1 MKQPEFF
8 DVICEQCV
16 KKNNFLLYY
25 LLGGCFENVG
35 SVEFTDEEELDIET
49 ETVSIVDAHQT
60 ESMDSGIAEAASSS
74 NQSSGGLIE
83 NNSTP
88 SSSNEADKKD
98 GSCQLAKFKAAYLA
112 KHGTE
117 TIDESAASSIFFT
130 SKWRHLLCKCTSCVE
145 LYAAHEIPFITSL
158 EDMTYYYETNSLK
171 MVEEREEKAFNSI
184 PHVAK
189 MEIIQSI
196 KGFKER
202 LALFLNNA
210 SSGGTETITKRHV
223 ETFFEDEYR
232 RREDRKRQ
240 RTGLPPS
247 DCGTAGR

>member
-8 DVICEQCV
+8 DVLCEQCV

-88 SSSNEADKKD
+88 SNEADKKD
-98 GSCQLAKFKAAYLA
+98 GSCQLAKLKAAYLA

-117 TIDESAASSIFFT
+117 IIDESAASSIFFT